1 MGRKKAVVPAN
12 ADPTGGLDIMAAIKA
27 SQAAVKT
34 QAVKTIAEQ
43 TSDLRAEQT
52 VAAAAEAKAKLA
64 AAAAMAALATG
75 VNAAAVATNAAD
87 ANAAVIAADT
97 NTTVVAAN
105 AAAMADVVQ
114 AEPEPAVAA
123 AAATTA
129 GIGVAGT
136 EAVASATAAAATV
149 ASAETAAVKTEPAA
163 VKKEE
168 GPLPEGWLSTI
179 DQASGDVYYY
189 HAGRQISQWE
199 RPTEED
205 NAPLKKSTGNLDEWG
220 FGDGDSTALGSLGL
234 DDEDNPSRSGSGT
247 ATPNLGSAPSASALE
262 NIGLD
267 WVGPIKEATPLT
279 PVAKTPGAGTPTFQ
293 LVRGKNGSLTTAMVA
308 GGTAQAASAAFAGG
322 DEWDQ
327 AAPMGVNVKKQ
338 KGVKKPQTII
348 EEIIAAASRTAGDA
362 SYNSVATVTDDR
374 ASELLGPIERYLNEN
389 FFPMKYQLAWLDF
402 FLSQTHKGGI
412 FADDMGLGK
421 TYSVWLAVMHDN
433 PPRRGDRKTL
443 LVANNHAVLT
453 QWRGELTKFFQNVPS
468 WYTHAWIGEERWSD
482 ESAQKFADAQVILT
496 TKDIVVMDFQVNSPY
511 WITEHS
517 KNGEGTSVVMY
528 SPKDGEPKRN
538 SKNPKEDNALIKR
551 RKEAERRG
559 RRSRLFSTKPGQGV
573 FDLVFVDEGDM
584 IRAETE
590 HMTPGQVRKRSWQAH
605 WHLHCDRTWI
615 MTGTPVNNNATGL
628 LSLFELG
635 RCGASLPKK
644 VQGLWT
650 RDGSRPLAFMEQV
663 KRLNWIQQNAAQ
675 VQAVRIL
682 QKTNFLRRT
691 IDMKEIQLQNADYG
705 RPLPKCRYVD
715 CPVTVG
721 RGEDVYFH
729 TVETNTSEALGTW
742 LKMASHQRYESW
754 NRVWQGMTRARQ
766 VAAINPRI
774 GLHPAGTLDV
784 TDFNEYPLSEKEKV
798 ILGICQAATR
808 ADEQVVIATL
818 FVDANVRLVSLLKR
832 HRITAER
839 FDGKL
844 NQKLRQKGMD
854 DFQAGRS
861 SVMVMLMFAGGRGLN
876 LQNANHLILT
886 SPWWNPVVLD
896 QTRRRVWRVGS
907 PHKVV
912 TMYNV
917 FYDISV
923 EQWMLQTRIKSK
935 MMLAASLMNEEGI
948 YGGEEAITTA
958 RSKKELSQTLQ
969 TQKLDEMWDFLSF
982 LRAAPTA
989 RTEIRGV
996 ENVVWTDEMMSHPLI
1011 GPRCRQMM
1019 VTLFVCTKRT
1029 TKNRRLPKL
1038 PLEIWKRVF
1047 NLFYGQDFAPV
1058 PQQII
1063 ESTLEPED
1071 QVALVRQQNLQKLQ
1085 DIAEKLEECKQFLTA
1100 LHFKKQDAV
1109 TPELPEGTLEPGDLA
1124 MVTELLSKQQ
1134 QLHQVRQLLDDP
1146 LSSGLTSRAANTSV
1160 LWLDTSPGMPQHGE
1174 TATHFANRVAVQM
1187 TRPQQ
1192 TAYTAL
1198 QYLEYQALQQ
1208 ANFAKGDHDD
1218 LERPREIAYMDD
1230 DQMLDDDDDAE
1241 PLEGEAAYMS
1251 DEDEIDKLMTAGDDI
1266 DVAAAEDATPLDPAV
1281 MAQLQ
1286 DGMIKY
1292 LNRKP
1297 STREQLVKKL
1307 KPILKLAEEAGQA
1320 RQADAFMSAV
1330 LQGNC
1335 ISRLVGHEA
1344 HWEIRKDADTL
1355 LSLADTARAS
1365 PVAAKQA
1372 PLVAAAATSTAAA
1385 SGSLL
1390 DFGFDDDFGI

>member
-1 MGRKKAVVPAN
+1 MCPIR
-12 ADPTGGLDIMAAIKA
+12 
-27 SQAAVKT
+27 
-34 QAVKTIAEQ
+34 
-43 TSDLRAEQT
+43 
-52 VAAAAEAKAKLA
+52 
-64 AAAAMAALATG
+64 G
-75 VNAAAVATNAAD
+75 VQV
-87 ANAAVIAADT
+87 
-97 NTTVVAAN
+97 
-105 AAAMADVVQ
+105 
-114 AEPEPAVAA
+114 
-123 AAATTA
+123 
-129 GIGVAGT
+129 
-136 EAVASATAAAATV
+136 
-149 ASAETAAVKTEPAA
+149 
-163 VKKEE
+163 
-168 GPLPEGWLSTI
+168 
-179 DQASGDVYYY
+179 
-189 HAGRQISQWE
+189 
-199 RPTEED
+199 
-205 NAPLKKSTGNLDEWG
+205 
-220 FGDGDSTALGSLGL
+220 
-234 DDEDNPSRSGSGT
+234 
-247 ATPNLGSAPSASALE
+247 
-262 NIGLD
+262 
-267 WVGPIKEATPLT
+267 
-279 PVAKTPGAGTPTFQ
+279 
-293 LVRGKNGSLTTAMVA
+293 
-308 GGTAQAASAAFAGG
+308 
-322 DEWDQ
+322 
-327 AAPMGVNVKKQ
+327 
-338 KGVKKPQTII
+338 
-348 EEIIAAASRTAGDA
+348 
-362 SYNSVATVTDDR
+362 
-374 ASELLGPIERYLNEN
+374 LN
-389 FFPMKYQLAWLDF
+389 
-402 FLSQTHKGGI
+402 
-412 FADDMGLGK
+412 
-421 TYSVWLAVMHDN
+421 
-433 PPRRGDRKTL
+433 
-443 LVANNHAVLT
+443 

-468 WYTHAWIGEERWSD
+468 WYTHAWIGEGRWD
-482 ESAQKFADAQVILT
+482 DDSARKFEDAQVILT

-517 KNGEGTSVVMY
+517 KNKEGTSVVMY
-528 SPKDGEPKRN
+528 SPKDGEPQVNR
-538 SKNPKEDNALIKR
+538 KNPKEDNALIKR
-551 RKEAERRG
+551 RRDARSRG

-675 VQAVRIL
+675 VQAIRIL

-742 LKMASHQRYESW
+742 LKMESNQRYESW

-766 VAAINPRI
+766 VAALNPRI
-774 GLHPAGTLDV
+774 GLQPAGTLDV

-832 HRITAER
+832 HRISAER
-839 FDGKL
+839 FDGKI

-1029 TKNRRLPKL
+1029 TKSRLLPKL

-1058 PQQII
+1058 PQQTI

-1085 DIAEKLEECKQFLTA
+1085 DIAEKLEECKQFLTM
-1100 LHFKKQDAV
+1100 LHFKKQAAV
-1109 TPELPEGTLEPGDLA
+1109 TPELPGGALEPADVA
-1124 MVTELLSKQQ
+1124 MVAELLSKQQ

-1146 LSSGLTSRAANTSV
+1146 LSSGLSSRAANTSV
-1160 LWLDTSPGMPQHGE
+1160 LWLDTSPHMPQHGE
-1174 TATHFANRVAVQM
+1174 TAALFVGRTGIQM
-1187 TRPQQ
+1187 SRPQQ

-1198 QYLEYQALQQ
+1198 QYLEYQAQQQ
-1208 ANFAKGDHDD
+1208 ANFAKGEHDE

-1230 DQMLDDDDDAE
+1230 DQMLDDDDDDAE

-1251 DEDEIDKLMTAGDDI
+1251 DEDEIDKLMTAGDDV
-1266 DVAAAEDATPLDPAV
+1266 DVAAEDDTPLDAAV

-1297 STREQLVKKL
+1297 STKEQLAKKL

-1320 RQADAFMSAV
+1320 RQADAFMRAV

-1335 ISRLVGHEA
+1335 VSRLVGGET

-1355 LSLADTARAS
+1355 LSLDDDAPAS
-1365 PVAAKQA
+1365 PAAAKPA
-1372 PLVAAAATSTAAA
+1372 PPAAATPAPAA

-1390 DFGFDDDFGI
+1390 DFGFDDDDFGI